1 MDSTDSGSFS
11 NSGSST
17 FGRCGFVTFGAPSYG
32 NVWQS
37 SAERK
42 STALGIAMFFA
53 SMLHALVFWEKAKSL
68 SIFWSW
74 SPCQVPVLHHLHA
87 ITNWLVRAPQL
98 TQNCVVFSGL
108 SQNPITNPG
117 FDSSNIFKSIESRG
131 CCESALVFAQVLS
144 AQVDSQVMVPL
155 GTISRFP
162 QFVFFFEI
170 RIYRLEISLKN
181 LLRCFMVNFWFIHLL
196 PDIFHPR
203 RVGAACFE
211 AALLS
216 LYESWES
223 QGCFWCLLV
232 SKVSE
237 IWVYLGIFLSH

>member
-1 MDSTDSGSFS
+1 
-11 NSGSST
+11 
-17 FGRCGFVTFGAPSYG
+17 
-32 NVWQS
+32 
-37 SAERK
+37 
-42 STALGIAMFFA
+42 MFFA

-117 FDSSNIFKSIESRG
+117 FASSNIFKSIESRG

-144 AQVDSQVMVPL
+144 AQVDSQVH
-155 GTISRFP
+155 GTAWNYLQLSTIC
-162 QFVFFFEI
+162 FFFEI

-223 QGCFWCLLV
+223 QGCLNDACWYLRCQKFGSILVYFCRTNSQILCLFFTRSLLFISIFTV
-232 SKVSE
+232 SGTYRSSGTWIRPKS
-237 IWVYLGIFLSH
+237 